1 MLKNVVDDVI
11 NKTRAELLIR
21 EKVYD
26 GGFVE
31 VYEEKYKLPNDKIIT
46 KNSIVKN
53 SNKDASIVITR
64 VDNDKYLLV
73 FQNRVNDTVSI
84 EFPSGYI
91 EEGENVID
99 GSIREVYEETG
110 YLLSDGELVDTFIPN
125 IGSESAKVHIV
136 YLKNLVSKNKQKLD
150 EDEYINYME
159 FTFDEI
165 NYLIENNYIQS
176 GGNKLAFFYLKDIL
190 AKEKNDNNVLIKR

>member
-64 VDNDKYLLV
+64 VDNDRYLLV

-190 AKEKNDNNVLIKR
+190 AKEKNDNNVLIKK